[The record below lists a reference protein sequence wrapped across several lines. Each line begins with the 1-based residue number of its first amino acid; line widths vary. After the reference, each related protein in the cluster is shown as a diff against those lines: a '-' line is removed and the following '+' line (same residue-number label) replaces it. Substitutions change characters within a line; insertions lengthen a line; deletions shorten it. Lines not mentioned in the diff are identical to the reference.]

1 MNQGKATVTV
11 TGKASKGYSGNIKA
25 LYTIGRL
32 NLATEESAGNIT
44 VTMPAG
50 IKYRFAESSLPKS
63 KKVADYYLSKK
74 KGGADKAQIQ
84 MHFTSFFF
92 RGIIMRIQKIRRR
105 MYAPQKLI
113 PLSKIHADEK
123 TSAMQD
129 YDTRFYPS
137 FQEL

>member
-1 MNQGKATVTV
+1 MKQGTRLVNQLHIDSQRVL
-11 TGKASKGYSGNIKA
+11 SQNQ
-25 LYTIGRL
+25 
-32 NLATEESAGNIT
+32 
-44 VTMPAG
+44 
-50 IKYRFAESSLPKS
+50 
-63 KKVADYYLSKK
+63 KKVADYYLLKK

-84 MHFTSFFF
+84 MHFTSSFF
-92 RGIIMRIQKIRRR
+92 RSIIMRIQKIRRR

-129 YDTRFYPS
+129 YDTRFYPF